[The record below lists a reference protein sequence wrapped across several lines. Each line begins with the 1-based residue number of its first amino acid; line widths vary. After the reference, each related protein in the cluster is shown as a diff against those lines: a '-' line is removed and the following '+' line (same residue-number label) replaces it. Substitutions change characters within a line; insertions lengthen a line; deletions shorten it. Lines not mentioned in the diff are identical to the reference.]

1 MSVFENIFKLN
12 KTDENEEKM
21 NLLMEVTNG
30 KMTLKETKRVYD
42 ILNTEIMQKT
52 PKNMQIIESMDLL
65 DEIKGN
71 WLTKEEKEN
80 FVAGMWMFDTMN
92 SKNDSTKKYMNSE
105 QLKYVKEAILGTEFK
120 AASEGKYYAEYKEY
134 KYKY

>member
-1 MSVFENIFKLN
+1 MSIFDEVFKLK
-12 KTDENEEKM
+12 KTDEYEEKM

-42 ILNTEIMQKT
+42 ILNSEVIQKM
-52 PKNMQIIESMDLL
+52 PKNMHVIESMDLL

-80 FVAGMWMFDTMN
+80 FVAGIWMFNTMDDK
-92 SKNDSTKKYMNSE
+92 SKKKYMNKE
-105 QLKYVKEAILGTEFK
+105 QLKYVKQAVLGREFK
-120 AASEGKYYAEYKEY
+120 VASEGKYYAEFKEY

>member
-1 MSVFENIFKLN
+1 MSIFEDIFKLK

-42 ILNTEIMQKT
+42 ILNTEIMQKM

-92 SKNDSTKKYMNSE
+92 SKSDSTKKYMNSE

>member
-1 MSVFENIFKLN
+1 MSIFENVFKLK

-42 ILNTEIMQKT
+42 ILNSEVMQKM
-52 PKNMQIIESMDLL
+52 PKNMQIIECMDLL
-65 DEIKGN
+65 EEIKGN

-80 FVAGMWMFDTMN
+80 FVAGLWMFDTMDEA
-92 SKNDSTKKYMNSE
+92 SKKKYMNSE
-105 QLKYVKEAILGTEFK
+105 QLKYVKQAVLGKEFK
-120 AASEGKYYAEYKEY
+120 NASDGKYYAEYREY